1 MLCEMLS
8 EACMPSMCFYVIE
21 VCGSYRR
28 GVVSVGF
35 EHFRRSKNYAAEDI
49 VSLDYLLTSAST

>member
-1 MLCEMLS
+1 
-8 EACMPSMCFYVIE
+8 MPSIDFYVIE